1 MIENTLSKI
10 IEKKKFRINELKKS
24 VSLENLKKKIN
35 QYKPYLNFK
44 NKIIKNNSNNK
55 TSIIA
60 DIKKASP
67 SAGVIIEN
75 YNPVEI
81 AQKYYKSNVT
91 CLSVLTEED
100 FFLGKLDHISDIKKK
115 INLPILCK
123 DFFIDTFQVYL
134 AKSYGADAILII
146 LAGLN
151 NDLANK
157 IYLEASKLNMSVIV
171 EVHTLEEASRALN
184 FKNALIG
191 INNRNLKT
199 LKTNINTTYDI
210 YEVLKNHNEP
220 LISESGIQTRE
231 EILEIENK
239 TKIKT
244 FLIGESLLKN
254 FDQNSILS
262 LLE

>member
-60 DIKKASP
+60 EIKKASP
-67 SAGVIIEN
+67 SAGIIIEN

-220 LISESGIQTRE
+220 LISESGIQTKE